1 MKNISLNNKLYFK
14 KADVTE
20 LNDNFLREING
31 GSTIIGGE
39 TCTGCCCLQTSI
51 ILQDM

>member
-1 MKNISLNNKLYFK
+1 MKSINLNSKLYFK

-20 LNDNFLREING
+20 LNDSSLREING
-31 GSTIIGGE
+31 GSTILGGDN
-39 TCTGCCCLQTSI
+39 CTGCCCLQTIS